1 MRIFAPS
8 SSGYPLVR
16 NNMKTTSRDRPPFRE
31 PSIKNHP
38 AWRTSPRIA
47 GAIHG
52 MVFLVALFASAG
64 ALAQPPGDVVASQ
77 GRVAWMAGSSNR
89 ALDILDQG
97 IREFPQFSPLQKLR
111 GDILTTIRRNQEAL
125 EAYEAVLQGEPES
138 LGVRWAKWSVLTRIG
153 EGDLAIAELQ
163 RIAQREP
170 DNPLVHLRLA
180 RELRKLDRLEESL
193 ESYRQAVQLAPELLG
208 WHLSLARALFDVLDY
223 EGARKEVADVLGKVT
238 KGSPV
243 EAAARNLLMVVYGAT
258 KERGRRFQP
267 IFSPEGTGADLK
279 QWALIRNEAW
289 KLFTAGR
296 YQEAEPVLRE
306 ILVLKPSDQQA
317 TYELGIT
324 LMELDRCEE
333 AIDVLQKGIDL
344 GASNEV
350 YLDSTFRIGQCLA
363 ELGRWSEALLHF
375 ELLQELASA
384 PPPAS
389 PEESQESTDDPPA
402 IAGAKILDKQKVT
415 HWLEK
420 VRQHL
425 PDTGKSAV
433 DLRPV
438 IPDPLTSHPPMDQTE
453 VLRARN
459 LEGFEPVH
467 SRASLMGRDA
477 DFSWFR
483 FVIPARM
490 VMRDD
495 LLMGSHEFIPIDP
508 GDTFSTTQ
516 KEIYLVFALVTASYD
531 EIPLTAEC
539 YLETSKISSSQAA
552 LAQDRVI
559 MTMNDQSGY
568 FRFQVSPEGWKPGL
582 YRCGLFVGDEVS
594 AYNLADEVRFRIVVP
609 D

>member
-1 MRIFAPS
+1 M
-8 SSGYPLVR
+8 
-16 NNMKTTSRDRPPFRE
+16 
-31 PSIKNHP
+31 
-38 AWRTSPRIA
+38 
-47 GAIHG
+47 
-52 MVFLVALFASAG
+52 
-64 ALAQPPGDVVASQ
+64 
-77 GRVAWMAGSSNR
+77 
-89 ALDILDQG
+89 
-97 IREFPQFSPLQKLR
+97 
-111 GDILTTIRRNQEAL
+111 
-125 EAYEAVLQGEPES
+125 
-138 LGVRWAKWSVLTRIG
+138 
-153 EGDLAIAELQ
+153 
-163 RIAQREP
+163 
-170 DNPLVHLRLA
+170 
-180 RELRKLDRLEESL
+180 
-193 ESYRQAVQLAPELLG
+193 
-208 WHLSLARALFDVLDY
+208 
-223 EGARKEVADVLGKVT
+223 
-238 KGSPV
+238 
-243 EAAARNLLMVVYGAT
+243 
-258 KERGRRFQP
+258 
-267 IFSPEGTGADLK
+267 FSPEGTGGELK
-279 QWALIRNEAW
+279 QWALIRNDAW

-306 ILVLKPSDQQA
+306 ILTLKPSDQQA
-317 TYELGIT
+317 TYELGMT

-350 YLDSTFRIGQCLA
+350 YLDSLFRIGQCHA
-363 ELGRWSEALLHF
+363 ELERWSEALLHF

-384 PPPAS
+384 PAAS
-389 PEESQESTDDPPA
+389 PVESQESTDDPPV
-402 IAGAKILDKQKVT
+402 IAGAKVLDKQKVAQ
-415 HWLEK
+415 WLEK

-425 PDTGKSAV
+425 PDTGKSTV
-433 DLRPV
+433 DLSPV
-438 IPDPLTSHPPMDQTE
+438 IPDPLTSSPPLDQTE

-495 LLMGSHEFIPIDP
+495 LLMGAHEFIPIDP

-516 KEIYLVFALVTASYD
+516 KEIYLVFSLVTASYD

-539 YLETSKISSSQAA
+539 FLETSKISLGQAA

-594 AYNLADEVRFRIVVP
+594 AYTHADEVRFRIVP
-609 D
+609 ED

>member
-1 MRIFAPS
+1 
-8 SSGYPLVR
+8 
-16 NNMKTTSRDRPPFRE
+16 MKKYLEWLTYAR
-31 PSIKNHP
+31 KV
-38 AWRTSPRIA
+38 

-52 MVFLVALFASAG
+52 VVFFVLLYTGAVVFAQDPEMISG
-64 ALAQPPGDVVASQ
+64 EVVANQAKS
-77 GRVAWMAGSSNR
+77 AWMDGSPNR
-89 ALDILDQG
+89 ALEILDQG
-97 IREFPQFSPLQKLR
+97 VREFPKFSPLQKLR

-125 EAYEAVLQGEPES
+125 EAYEYVLKGEPES
-138 LGVRWAKWSVLTRIG
+138 LGVRWAKWSVLIRLG
-153 EGDLAIAELQ
+153 EGNLAIAELQ

-193 ESYRQAVQLAPELLG
+193 ESYRHAVQLASEMPG
-208 WHLSLARALFDVLDY
+208 WRLSLARALFDVLDY
-223 EGARKEVADVLGKVT
+223 EGARKEVEGVLQKVS

-267 IFSPEGTGADLK
+267 IFSPEGTAADLK
-279 QWALIRNEAW
+279 QWGLIRNKAW
-289 KLFTAGR
+289 ELFTAGR

-306 ILVLKPSDQQA
+306 ILALKPSDQQA

-324 LMELDRCEE
+324 LMELDRYEE
-333 AIDVLQKGIDL
+333 AVDFLQKGIDL

-363 ELGRWSEALLHF
+363 KLERWSEALLHF
-375 ELLQELASA
+375 ELLQALASEQEA
-384 PPPAS
+384 RPPEAS
-389 PEESQESTDDPPA
+389 REETRESTDDPPV
-402 IAGAKILDKQKVT
+402 IAGVNILDKQKVV

-425 PDTGKSAV
+425 PDREKSAV
-433 DLRPV
+433 DVNPIL
-438 IPDPLTSHPPMDQTE
+438 PDPLIVSGSPQAQTE
-453 VLRARN
+453 KRHALN

-467 SRASLMGRDA
+467 PRASLMGRDA

-490 VMRDD
+490 IMRDD
-495 LLMGSHEFIPIDP
+495 LLMGAHEFIPIDP

-539 YLETSKISSSQAA
+539 YLETSKISSGQAA

-559 MTMNDQSGY
+559 MSTNEQSGY
-568 FRFQVSPEGWKPGL
+568 FRLQISPEGWKPGL

-594 AYNLADEVRFRIVVP
+594 AYNLADDVRFRVVAP
-609 D
+609 

>member
-1 MRIFAPS
+1 
-8 SSGYPLVR
+8 
-16 NNMKTTSRDRPPFRE
+16 MK
-31 PSIKNHP
+31 KHY
-38 AWRTSPRIA
+38 AWLTNGGKV

-52 MVFLVALFASAG
+52 MAILFALYTGTGVFAQYEEIRKGDLMATQARVEWMNGSPNH
-64 ALAQPPGDVVASQ
+64 ALE
-77 GRVAWMAGSSNR
+77 
-89 ALDILDQG
+89 IIDQG
-97 IREFPQFSPLQKLR
+97 LGEFPQFFPLQKLR

-125 EAYEAVLQGEPES
+125 EVYGALLQGEPEAIE
-138 LGVRWAKWSVLTRIG
+138 VRWAKWSVLTRLG
-153 EGDLAIAELQ
+153 DGDLAIAELQ

-170 DNPLVHLRLA
+170 KNPLVHLRLA

-193 ESYRQAVQLAPELLG
+193 ESYRQAVQLSPELLG
-208 WHLSLARALFDVLDY
+208 WRLSLARALFDVLDY
-223 EGARKEVADVLGKVT
+223 EGARKEVEAVLQKVP

-267 IFSPEGTGADLK
+267 IFSPEGTAADLK

-289 KLFTAGR
+289 KLFAAGR

-306 ILVLKPSDQQA
+306 ILTLRPSDQRA

-324 LMELDRCEE
+324 LMELDRYQE
-333 AIDVLQKGIDL
+333 AIDFLQKGIDL

-350 YLDSTFRIGQCLA
+350 YLDSIFRIGQCLTKL
-363 ELGRWSEALLHF
+363 ERWSEALMHF
-375 ELLQELASA
+375 ELIQELAAVPTATST
-384 PPPAS
+384 
-389 PEESQESTDDPPA
+389 ESQESTDDPPV
-402 IAGAKILDKQKVT
+402 IAGAKILDKQKVAQ
-415 HWLEK
+415 WLER

-425 PDTGKSAV
+425 PDTKKSIV
-433 DLRPV
+433 DVSPV
-438 IPDPLTSHPPMDQTE
+438 IPDPIASSSPKTQAEERSAM
-453 VLRARN
+453 N

-495 LLMGSHEFIPIDP
+495 LLMGAHEFIPLDP
-508 GDTFSTTQ
+508 GDTFPTTQ

-539 YLETSKISSSQAA
+539 FLETSKISSGQAP

-559 MTMNDQSGY
+559 MTMNEQSGY
-568 FRFQVSPEGWKPGL
+568 FRLQGSPEGWKPGL

-594 AYNLADEVRFRIVVP
+594 AYNLTDDVRFRVVAS

>member
-1 MRIFAPS
+1 MKKHPVWLTYARKVGAIYGMLLFVVLYTGVGVSAQDPKR
-8 SSGYPLVR
+8 SSG
-16 NNMKTTSRDRPPFRE
+16 D
-31 PSIKNHP
+31 
-38 AWRTSPRIA
+38 
-47 GAIHG
+47 
-52 MVFLVALFASAG
+52 MVANQAK
-64 ALAQPPGDVVASQ
+64 
-77 GRVAWMAGSSNR
+77 VAWMNGSPNR
-89 ALDILDQG
+89 ALEILDQG
-97 IREFPQFSPLQKLR
+97 TQEFPQFFPLQKLR

-138 LGVRWAKWSVLTRIG
+138 LGIRWAKWSVLTRLG

-163 RIAQREP
+163 RIAKREP

-193 ESYRQAVQLAPELLG
+193 ESYRQAVKLSPELLG
-208 WHLSLARALFDVLDY
+208 WRLSLARALFDVLDY
-223 EGARKEVADVLGKVT
+223 EGARKEVEDVLQKVP

-243 EAAARNLLMVVYGAT
+243 ESAARNLLMVVYGAT

-267 IFSPEGTGADLK
+267 IFSPEGTAADLK
-279 QWALIRNEAW
+279 QWGLIRNKAW
-289 KLFTAGR
+289 KLFTAGQ

-306 ILVLKPSDQQA
+306 ILSLRPSDQPA

-324 LMELDRCEE
+324 LMELDRYEE
-333 AIDVLQKGIDL
+333 AIDFLQKGIDL

-350 YLDSTFRIGQCLA
+350 YLDSIFRIGQCLS
-363 ELGRWSEALLHF
+363 ELERWPEALLHF
-375 ELLQELASA
+375 ELLHELASA
-384 PPPAS
+384 PVAS
-389 PEESQESTDDPPA
+389 PVESQESTDAPPV
-402 IAGAKILDKQKVT
+402 IAGAKVLDKEKVAQ
-415 HWLEK
+415 WLEK

-425 PDTGKSAV
+425 PYTKKSTPDAI
-433 DLRPV
+433 PV
-438 IPDPLTSHPPMDQTE
+438 IPDPISSPPQVQSEERPAM
-453 VLRARN
+453 N

-495 LLMGSHEFIPIDP
+495 LLMGAHEFIPIDP
-508 GDTFSTTQ
+508 GDTFPTTT

-539 YLETSKISSSQAA
+539 FLETSKIFSGQAV

-559 MTMNDQSGY
+559 MTMNEQSGY
-568 FRFQVSPEGWKPGL
+568 FRFQGSLEGWKPGL

-594 AYNLADEVRFRIVVP
+594 AYNLADEVRFRIVAS